1 MARQSIQPN
10 SPGPT
15 PPAPARESGAK
26 IPDKPR
32 DCAPTVDTWPILDEA
47 VGKAPKQKA
56 GDSAVG
62 KTAS

>member
-1 MARQSIQPN
+1 MARQSSQPN

-15 PPAPARESGAK
+15 APASASGAK

-32 DCAPTVDTWPILDEA
+32 DCAPNVDTWPILDEA

-56 GDSAVG
+56 GDSAEG